1 MIRAWNI
8 ACMAVVGLRHAPLRA
23 TLTAM
28 GVAIAAGAMLTMV
41 GFATGIRR
49 QAEAPFRTLDLFKN
63 IEVRPLDAS
72 EADDPA
78 PLDDDALRRMEEL
91 DGVEMVYPD
100 IRIRGL
106 TISYGEESVTSI
118 ALAAPQEA
126 MSLGTAEEML
136 VAGRFFREGERE
148 AVLGNRLAR
157 ELGFAAPADAL
168 QATITIEAAGLAA
181 TDTTTFTFR
190 EDRIEVTVVGVFE
203 TPALM
208 PRRAQRMVL
217 LPVELMKAIPRLPD
231 DAALDLLKA
240 GRSATELG
248 YRSATVRVR
257 NPSDLMAVEA
267 EVARM
272 GFHTRTIAGRFE
284 EIRMFLVFLEVLLGA
299 VGTVAL
305 VVAALGIVNTL
316 LMSVAERYQEIGI
329 YKAVGASQGDLAV
342 LFLTEAGLLGM
353 LGGLAGLAI
362 GWGGAQGIELA
373 VNLYAQRQG
382 VEGHIDLFGFPGWL
396 LAAVLVF
403 STGVSIVAG
412 IYPAL
417 RAARIDPIRVL
428 RREW

>member
-1 MIRAWNI
+1 MRAWNI

-63 IEVRPLDAS
+63 IEVRPLDPS
-72 EADDPA
+72 EADDSV
-78 PLDDDALRRMEEL
+78 PLDDDALRRMEQL
-91 DGVEMVYPD
+91 GGVEMVYPD

-106 TISYGEESVTSI
+106 TISYGEQSVTSI

-126 MSLGTAEEML
+126 MSLGTAEDML

-148 AVLGNRLAR
+148 AVLGGRLAR

-190 EDRIEVTVVGVFE
+190 EERIEVTVVGVFE

-208 PRRAQRMVL
+208 PGRVQRMAL
-217 LPVELMKAIPRLPD
+217 LPVELMKAIPRVPD
-231 DAALDLLKA
+231 GAALDLLKA

-257 NPSDLMAVEA
+257 SPSDLMAVEA

-382 VEGHIDLFGFPGWL
+382 VEGHLDLFGFPGWL
-396 LAAVLVF
+396 LAAVLLF

>member
-1 MIRAWNI
+1 MRAWNI
-8 ACMAVVGLRHAPLRA
+8 ARMAVVGLRHAPLRA

-28 GVAIAAGAMLTMV
+28 GVAIAAGALLTMV

-63 IEVRPLDAS
+63 IEVRPLDTS
-72 EADDPA
+72 EATDPA
-78 PLDDDALRRMEEL
+78 ALDDDALRRMEAI

-106 TISYGEESVTSI
+106 TISYGEQSVTSI

-126 MSLGTAEEML
+126 MSLGTVEDML
-136 VAGRFFREGERE
+136 VAGRFFREGQRE
-148 AVLGNRLAR
+148 AVLGSRLAR

-168 QATITIEAAGLAA
+168 QATIAIEAAGLAA
-181 TDTTTFTFR
+181 TDSTTFTFR
-190 EDRIEVTVVGVFE
+190 EERIEVTVVGVFE
-203 TPALM
+203 TPPLM
-208 PRRAQRMVL
+208 PGHAQRMVL
-217 LPVELMKAIPRLPD
+217 LPVALMKTIPRLPD
-231 DAALDLLKA
+231 GSSLDLLKA

-257 NPSDLMAVEA
+257 RPSDLMPVEA
-267 EVARM
+267 EIGRM

-284 EIRMFLVFLEVLLGA
+284 EIRMFLVFLEVLLAA

-329 YKAVGASQGDLAV
+329 YKAIGASQGDLAV

-353 LGGLAGLAI
+353 LGGLAGLAL

-373 VNLYAQRQG
+373 VNIYAQGQG
-382 VEGHIDLFGFPGWL
+382 VQGHLDLFGFPAWL
-396 LAAVLVF
+396 LIAVLLF